1 MALKVN
7 LDALVERSD
16 FAETD
21 DEVDVSGNISTISAV
36 ELSKKGYLG
45 TNLRKPDFQRE
56 TNNWS
61 PSQIVTFIK
70 SFLEGDLIPSIIL
83 WNSKSH
89 VFVIDGGHRIS
100 ALRAWIEDDY
110 GDGIISRRFYDQVIP
125 AEQSKMAEKCRRAV
139 KLAVGTYADLE
150 KILEN
155 PENEDEEKLKHAR
168 NLGRR
173 AIQVQWVVG
182 NAGVAE
188 TSFFKINTQG
198 TPLDRIEEKV
208 LRHRRK
214 PAAIA
219 ARSIVRA
226 GSGHKY
232 WSGFDEIQVSKIEK
246 QAKIVFELLFEP
258 DLKTPIKTLD
268 LPLGGTVS
276 PVTSLGLLMDLIGA
290 TSSNGIAL
298 EDQSPDIDGN
308 STYNALADCRKVLS
322 RITGNDKGSLGLH
335 PAIYFYNEK
344 GKHSIHLFLGIVEL
358 VSRKIRNNDKSFFK
372 KITKGREK
380 IEIFLIENKP
390 LIQQLISK
398 VYSTKRVS
406 TVSGIFDYIVS
417 TTSKE
422 EQIDMA
428 SIFKIAGLKDA
439 VIASIGGNSSTQ
451 FSEDAKSETFLSS
464 ALTSSV
470 RCPICH
476 GAIDT
481 QKSTSYDHIIPK
493 REEGGGARSN
503 CQITHPYCNQSIK
516 Q

>member
-21 DEVDVSGNISTISAV
+21 NEVDVSGNISTISAV

-61 PSQIVTFIK
+61 PAQIVTFIK

-110 GDGIISRRFYDQVIP
+110 GDGVISRKFYDQVIP

-139 KLAVGTYADLE
+139 KLAVGAYAELE
-150 KILEN
+150 KILED
-155 PENEDEEKLKHAR
+155 PENQDEEKVKHAR

-198 TPLDRIEEKV
+198 TPLDKIEEKV

-232 WSGFDEIQVSKIEK
+232 WSGFEELQTNKIEK
-246 QAKIVFELLFEP
+246 QAKTVFELLFEP
-258 DLKTPIKTLD
+258 DLQTPIKTLD

-276 PVTSLGLLMDLIGA
+276 PVSSLGLLMDLIA
-290 TSSNGIAL
+290 VTSSNEIAL
-298 EDQSPDIDGN
+298 EDQDPDIDGN
-308 STYNALADCRKVLS
+308 ATCAALADCRRVLS

-344 GKHSIHLFLGIVEL
+344 GKHSIHLFLGIVDL
-358 VSRKIRNNDKSFFK
+358 LSRKIRHNDKNFFRK
-372 KITKGREK
+372 FTTGRKQIEK
-380 IEIFLIENKP
+380 FLIENKP
-390 LIQQLISK
+390 MIQQLISK
-398 VYSTKRVS
+398 VYSTKRVGA
-406 TVSGIFDYIVS
+406 VSNIFEYLVS
-417 TTSKE
+417 ITSKRE
-422 EQIDMA
+422 AIDTDE
-428 SIFKIAGLKDA
+428 IFKIAGLKDA
-439 VIASIGGNSSTQ
+439 VIASIGESSSNN
-451 FSEDAKSETFLSS
+451 FSEGAKSETFLSS
-464 ALTSSV
+464 ALKKSV
-470 RCPICH
+470 NCPICE

-481 QKSTSYDHIIPK
+481 QKSASYDHVKPK
-493 REEGGGARSN
+493 RDNGGGAPSN